1 MDADMLYKDYL
12 SGNRG
17 ALEELMELYGD
28 KLTLY
33 INGYVKNIHDAEDLL
48 IEVFAY
54 FVDRRPN
61 VKNNF
66 NSYIHKAARNHALMF
81 LRKRR
86 RYILFHD
93 RETEF
98 CVEDTFEDEVWI
110 KERNSR
116 MYKCMDML
124 PPPQREAMYLVY
136 IERMSYKEVAAVL
149 HKSVKQVDKLLQLG
163 KKKIRPLLET
173 EGIKGAFNE

>member
-1 MDADMLYKDYL
+1 MDANMLYKDYL
-12 SGNRG
+12 LGNRS
-17 ALEELMELYGD
+17 ALEGLMELYGD
-28 KLTLY
+28 RLTLY

-54 FVDRRPN
+54 LVDRRPN
-61 VKNNF
+61 VKNSF

-86 RYILFHD
+86 YILLHD
-93 RETEF
+93 GKTNF

-110 KERNSR
+110 RERNSR

-124 PPPQREAMYLVY
+124 PPLQREAMYLVY